1 MKSLTLRFSDEE
13 LKRLRRLKDL
23 GFSSLTEVI
32 KCASLSMADS
42 ARAPKA
48 NRTPQP
54 A

>member
-13 LKRLRRLKDL
+13 LKRLRRLKNL
-23 GFSSLTEVI
+23 GFSSITEVI

-42 ARAPKA
+42 AQRSDGKP
-48 NRTPQP
+48 TPQP